1 MVNSLEIDVF
11 YSMCSP
17 YSYLT
22 LQRYT
27 WLNSNCI
34 VGVNIKVVCQV
45 HHHVQVNICLW
56 MNPGPWE

>member
-1 MVNSLEIDVF
+1 MENSLETDVF

-34 VGVNIKVVCQV
+34 VGVNIKVAFPVDV
-45 HHHVQVNICLW
+45 HTPSMFAGGTSRPTQ
-56 MNPGPWE
+56 